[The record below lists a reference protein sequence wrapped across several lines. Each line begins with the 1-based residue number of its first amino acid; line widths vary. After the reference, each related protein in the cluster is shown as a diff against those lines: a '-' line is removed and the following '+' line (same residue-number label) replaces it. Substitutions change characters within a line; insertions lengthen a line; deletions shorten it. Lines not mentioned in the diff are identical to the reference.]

1 MAFTTRLVRSRNTNN
16 THLDPDMDDIPSELM
31 QNAAQASRLRRRG
44 AIRSGGRT
52 DLFPSGSHY
61 LGRENPDCLLV
72 SSLRGANDRHGV
84 RRVICGGPEEV
95 EEEDTSD
102 QESDSGSYYS
112 PTNASPYRTSPLP
125 STIDLRT
132 VPTRAAP
139 PRKSG
144 RSHTQNGC
152 GAILHYSALSV
163 PRMRS
168 CAALIEPDDEDAAI
182 GGLPEHTYPVP
193 KSKSM
198 CKCTRERVGCLR
210 CGNEVGVRYR
220 PCAMH
225 MFRIDRASVLFNPKH
240 THLDEPF
247 SELETH
253 ADDSDSDS
261 FMSTSAGGTNMGTG
275 LHSVINTLSALVG
288 QQQRQPLRSP
298 PPVPTPLRAGLS
310 PMLALSELPWIQE
323 PNALPA
329 TGANATPLSP
339 VSLTLALRRP
349 LRGDGDEPST
359 PLDVDIAESDTGR
372 RTPVPAR
379 RNAPNP
385 QNYQAYPPFTQHPP
399 AQYPPAQYQPPQSQL
414 WRQATPQPP
423 PHLSGNLQVPHNGLP
438 FLPPK
443 PEINTSNNGPPWID
457 RGNQVSSP
465 FGIAPDISRQWAPSP
480 VPSGA
485 MADHRAHSLPPQSAI
500 PRMGHMFP
508 PEHVR
513 MLDGGKPEV
522 AIPHA
527 SQYHISPTTYQN
539 PFSPAMSNA
548 SLSPR
553 AYVGS
558 PMSTSSHSGSLPPS
572 TPAMNTSTLLA
583 SPSELPPRPPSQLP
597 FTPPPP
603 PPPLLNRGTTP
614 GPAHHSLPVPISQP
628 QPMAPPPMPTHYSEP
643 HLHMYYNHSPVQTR
657 HTSLPVFSPGPT
669 TIPTTPTPAPSF
681 PVPTIGAPV
690 SLRTE
695 STGNWVGGIV
705 PRSSMHFRAPFQ
717 PDWNNMPSIPQA
729 QTPQPPLPPPPSHA
743 PPPPPVLPPP
753 PPGGAPYV
761 SALRIPAPPP
771 VPPPP
776 PPPKHTVTSP
786 TILTHGPWSDG
797 LNFEGPPLPTK
808 DQNAPINELPLPPK
822 VPVLPPKDF
831 QPVLPV
837 TNSPAPIDQ
846 EAELREALQRS
857 LSEVSSTPDEER
869 DLQAAMYESM
879 REMSMGHNVLGADSE
894 LLSGSSLNEGSGAW
908 TPVLRSSSPEEVGA
922 TYARKPPPPLPI
934 SAIPTPNQISLPHG
948 EMASNSTDDSSAGIV
963 IPSMSLSLDEPPP
976 PTYEEVTGSAT
987 HSPALPIESIE
998 PIPVDHASTSSSPAP
1013 LFGHPR
1019 SPAVQPGNNQ
1029 GIRSPSI
1036 EAEVPIIEVVPPS
1049 HHNSLS
1055 RPQRQQD
1062 EALSRTSSVS
1072 PPTQTRPRVASQ
1084 AHPAADLLPHHEPE
1098 LTTVSKRQRVL
1109 SVSHALGQS
1118 SSRLSRASV
1127 FFGMSSSTTNLA
1139 EGPPNRTWAIDEE
1152 SPGSS
1157 GGLLLQP
1164 PQPSSST
1171 LGRLHSRNASKSNL
1185 QETPADAPP
1194 VETLLHGISYGF
1206 RDPDPPTPVS
1216 MPPASPLPP
1225 SIMIGKNDAFHV
1237 QAPNFRHLLRLLSHY
1252 GSTSIM
1258 ATPAAIAS
1266 SKSGT
1271 HSLRV
1276 ALYFVRGNHDRDPWL
1291 CRLFLELHTPDDKE
1305 TTTTVPDTSL
1315 LWSDSSFTAPCGP
1328 RGKLYVLPGPLPIL
1342 PLPFQTLS
1350 SFIVK
1355 RLDEACHSS
1364 NDSIK
1369 RLERILIECYG
1380 SVGGAS
1386 NSAEEIGG
1394 RQKGSGNIS
1403 FGGLFSRVKDKFS
1416 SDRGGTMNDHTYDLI
1431 SPFQIDEYQ

>member
-1 MAFTTRLVRSRNTNN
+1 MHQNPKTTKLIPRLPN
-16 THLDPDMDDIPSELM
+16 THQLSINHLK
-31 QNAAQASRLRRRG
+31 
-44 AIRSGGRT
+44 
-52 DLFPSGSHY
+52 
-61 LGRENPDCLLV
+61 
-72 SSLRGANDRHGV
+72 ANYGV
-84 RRVICGGPEEV
+84 K
-95 EEEDTSD
+95 
-102 QESDSGSYYS
+102 
-112 PTNASPYRTSPLP
+112 L
-125 STIDLRT
+125 
-132 VPTRAAP
+132 
-139 PRKSG
+139 
-144 RSHTQNGC
+144 
-152 GAILHYSALSV
+152 
-163 PRMRS
+163 
-168 CAALIEPDDEDAAI
+168 
-182 GGLPEHTYPVP
+182 
-193 KSKSM
+193 
-198 CKCTRERVGCLR
+198 
-210 CGNEVGVRYR
+210 
-220 PCAMH
+220 
-225 MFRIDRASVLFNPKH
+225 
-240 THLDEPF
+240 
-247 SELETH
+247 
-253 ADDSDSDS
+253 
-261 FMSTSAGGTNMGTG
+261 
-275 LHSVINTLSALVG
+275 
-288 QQQRQPLRSP
+288 
-298 PPVPTPLRAGLS
+298 
-310 PMLALSELPWIQE
+310 
-323 PNALPA
+323 
-329 TGANATPLSP
+329 
-339 VSLTLALRRP
+339 
-349 LRGDGDEPST
+349 
-359 PLDVDIAESDTGR
+359 
-372 RTPVPAR
+372 
-379 RNAPNP
+379 
-385 QNYQAYPPFTQHPP
+385 
-399 AQYPPAQYQPPQSQL
+399 
-414 WRQATPQPP
+414 PQPP

-465 FGIAPDISRQWAPSP
+465 LGIAPDISRQWAPSP

-558 PMSTSSHSGSLPPS
+558 PMSTLSHSGSLPPS

-669 TIPTTPTPAPSF
+669 TIPTTPTPAPLFLANS
-681 PVPTIGAPV
+681 
-690 SLRTE
+690 
-695 STGNWVGGIV
+695 ST
-705 PRSSMHFRAPFQ
+705 
-717 PDWNNMPSIPQA
+717 
-729 QTPQPPLPPPPSHA
+729 PLPPPPSHA

-797 LNFEGPPLPTK
+797 LSRSGTATTHRPPLPPKEPSSDFEGPPLPTK

-831 QPVLPV
+831 SLCFLLP
-837 TNSPAPIDQ
+837 TRRPQSTKKPNCARHFRGAYP
-846 EAELREALQRS
+846 RS
-857 LSEVSSTPDEER
+857 R
-869 DLQAAMYESM
+869 
-879 REMSMGHNVLGADSE
+879 
-894 LLSGSSLNEGSGAW
+894 
-908 TPVLRSSSPEEVGA
+908 VLRMRKEISKRRCMRWCMDTRSAVVV
-922 TYARKPPPPLPI
+922 ARRSRYYTCSQTSTPLPI
-934 SAIPTPNQISLPHG
+934 SGIPTPNQISPPHG

-976 PTYEEVTGSAT
+976 PTYEEVT
-987 HSPALPIESIE
+987 
-998 PIPVDHASTSSSPAP
+998 VDHASTSSSPAP

-1055 RPQRQQD
+1055 RPQRQQSAPQPVGSSPIVTPPTESPPVRD

-1194 VETLLHGISYGF
+1194 VETLLHGICNLWLPGSGSPHT
-1206 RDPDPPTPVS
+1206 RLNA
-1216 MPPASPLPP
+1216 PASPLPP

>member
-1 MAFTTRLVRSRNTNN
+1 MS
-16 THLDPDMDDIPSELM
+16 D
-31 QNAAQASRLRRRG
+31 QA
-44 AIRSGGRT
+44 
-52 DLFPSGSHY
+52 
-61 LGRENPDCLLV
+61 E
-72 SSLRGANDRHGV
+72 
-84 RRVICGGPEEV
+84 
-95 EEEDTSD
+95 TSD
-102 QESDSGSYYS
+102 QSVVPGATHAKLSTTTALNIRPATYSEEFVSCSKPWAGAES
-112 PTNASPYRTSPLP
+112 TASK
-125 STIDLRT
+125 
-132 VPTRAAP
+132 
-139 PRKSG
+139 PRKSIHARHYKLPSPKTFRPDFFSLLVTFAQSSAG
-144 RSHTQNGC
+144 RVLSWAWSGFLTAPSPSPPVTPEPSAGIGSDWRAVSADWQAF
-152 GAILHYSALSV
+152 GAVSVKPICKKERLYPLTPQLVLARLGEDQILNFRNLTCWDIAADDLSV
-163 PRMRS
+163 RGYRM
-168 CAALIEPDDEDAAI
+168 
-182 GGLPEHTYPVP
+182 HQT
-193 KSKSM
+193 
-198 CKCTRERVGCLR
+198 
-210 CGNEVGVRYR
+210 
-220 PCAMH
+220 
-225 MFRIDRASVLFNPKH
+225 
-240 THLDEPF
+240 
-247 SELETH
+247 
-253 ADDSDSDS
+253 
-261 FMSTSAGGTNMGTG
+261 
-275 LHSVINTLSALVG
+275 
-288 QQQRQPLRSP
+288 
-298 PPVPTPLRAGLS
+298 
-310 PMLALSELPWIQE
+310 
-323 PNALPA
+323 
-329 TGANATPLSP
+329 
-339 VSLTLALRRP
+339 
-349 LRGDGDEPST
+349 
-359 PLDVDIAESDTGR
+359 
-372 RTPVPAR
+372 
-379 RNAPNP
+379 P

-797 LNFEGPPLPTK
+797 LSRSGTATTHRPPLPPKEPSSDFEGPPLPTK

-963 IPSMSLSLDEPPP
+963 IPRMSLSLDEPPP

-1055 RPQRQQD
+1055 RPQRQQSAPQPVGSSPIVTPPTESPPVRD

-1431 SPFQIDEYQ
+1431 SPFQIDDYKYLSSTTLDERGTQRQKGLS